1 MANQRRR
8 SHYEFKPD
16 AEGKKLL
23 QRLHLTALQRKLL
36 LRWTLYSALCIALL
50 VIQDVIMSRFSFFGA
65 TTDLA
70 VCAILLISIMED
82 SDNGGLFALLAST
95 FYVFSGSAPGPY
107 VIAFITV
114 LALAAAI
121 FRQLYWRRGFSS
133 NVLCAAIAV
142 MLYELAVYGAGVF
155 LGYTYFGRIG
165 VFVMTGVL
173 SCLMLLPLYPLVRVI
188 GKIGGEIWKE

>member
-1 MANQRRR
+1 MARRRRR

-23 QRLHLTALQRKLL
+23 QLLHLTQLQRQML
-36 LRWTLYSALCIALL
+36 LRWALYSALCILLL
-50 VIQDVIMSRFSFFGA
+50 VVQDVVMSRIHIFGA

-70 VCAILLISIMED
+70 VSAILLISIMED
-82 SDNGGLFALLAST
+82 SDNGGLFALLASV

-107 VIAFITV
+107 AVALITV

-121 FRQLYWRRGFSS
+121 FRQMYWRRGFTS

-142 MLYELAVYGAGVF
+142 MLYELTVYGIGVF
-155 LGYTYFGRIG
+155 LGLTYFGRIG
-165 VFVMTGVL
+165 VFITTGIL
-173 SCLMLLPLYPLVRVI
+173 SCIMLLPLYPLVRVI
-188 GKIGGEIWKE
+188 GKIGGETWKE